1 MLNKHILNFFGASRC
16 AAYLCSLT
24 FALCPFPTAAQQ
36 PLYIVNGVE
45 RSTMSDI
52 PPEVIEQI
60 EELPADEFTIA
71 RYGERA
77 AHGVMLVTLKY
88 DEPARF
94 TADSLSFADYLTR
107 EVVWE
112 ADEPAARV
120 VIRYRIEK
128 DGSLQIDKILE
139 ATDRRFL
146 RRVERALATAPRWE
160 PARKAGEAVPSEG
173 ILRLQLPVGK
183 RMPRNIELV
192 IR

>member
-1 MLNKHILNFFGASRC
+1 MKKFFIFNFSFLILNC
-16 AAYLCSLT
+16 LPL
-24 FALCPFPTAAQQ
+24 AAQQ

-45 RSTMSDI
+45 RSSMSDI

-77 AHGVMLVTLKY
+77 ANGVMLVTLKY

-94 TADSLSFADYLTR
+94 TADSISLAHYLT
-107 EVVWE
+107 EQVIWGD
-112 ADEPAARV
+112 DEPAARV
-120 VIRYRIEK
+120 VIRYRILT
-128 DGSLQIDKILE
+128 DGSLLIDSVLE

-146 RRVERALATAPRWE
+146 RRIEKALGAAPRWE
-160 PARKAGEAVPSEG
+160 PARKAGEAVESSG